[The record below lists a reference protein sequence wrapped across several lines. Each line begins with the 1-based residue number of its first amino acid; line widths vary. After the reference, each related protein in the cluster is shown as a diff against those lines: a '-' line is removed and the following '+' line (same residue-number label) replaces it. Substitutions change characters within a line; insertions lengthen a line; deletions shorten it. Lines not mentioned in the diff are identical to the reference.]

1 MWQHFTSNPGK
12 TPQNLFPNT
21 ILTCKRDFPLYNAGN
36 PKRKGKPMKFE
47 IIENAKRQ
55 ARMCFLGIA
64 IPTEVKNIDGEMI
77 QVEKV
82 LKFNRKALRSS
93 GKVKVEKADPR
104 LVGGEDRM
112 IHKVGKPG
120 SKERVNALALQYAS
134 LAENEVSAFAED

>member
-1 MWQHFTSNPGK
+1 
-12 TPQNLFPNT
+12 
-21 ILTCKRDFPLYNAGN
+21 
-36 PKRKGKPMKFE
+36 MKFE

-55 ARMCFLGIA
+55 ALMCFVGIA
-64 IPTEVKNIDGEMI
+64 IPCDKTTVDGSI
-77 QVEKV
+77 IRSEKV